1 MGKTLA
7 FDTSNQALSVAIFED
22 GALLAQREANVA
34 RNHSGQ
40 LLPFIDELTKAAG
53 WQPADLDRV
62 VVSQGP
68 GSYTGLR
75 IGVTT
80 AKTLAFTLNL
90 ELAGIS
96 SLALLAANVTD
107 PKKVIVPIMDARN
120 QNLYAGAYQWQNG
133 ELVPIITDEH
143 SNLDVLTEQ
152 LAQLHENLTFTG
164 EYANFQDELEFDFPT
179 AEFAE
184 DVLPHASHLPEL
196 VQAADVL
203 TDMDD
208 IHRFVPKYH
217 RLSQAEADWARAHPD
232 AGDADYVEKL

>member
-7 FDTSNQALSVAIFED
+7 FDTSNQALSVAIFEN
-22 GALLAQREANVA
+22 GTLLGQREANVA

-40 LLPFIDELTKAAG
+40 LLPFIDELTKSVG

-90 ELAGIS
+90 ELAGVS
-96 SLALLAANVTD
+96 SLAVLASNVEHS
-107 PKKVIVPIMDARN
+107 KSVIVPMMDARN

-133 ELVPIITDEH
+133 QFVSIVTDEH
-143 SNLDVLTEQ
+143 TNLDVLIEQ
-152 LAQLHENLTFTG
+152 LAQLHEQLIFAG
-164 EYANFQDELEFDFPT
+164 EYANFQDELEMAFPT

-196 VQAADVL
+196 VQEADVL
-203 TDMDD
+203 TDIND
-208 IHRFVPKYH
+208 IHQFVPKYH

-232 AGDADYVEKL
+232 AGDVDYVEKL